1 MSEET
6 SVNDQAG
13 EEHRNE
19 SSNIARGSEV
29 TRRSF
34 LQQIV
39 LVASGLA
46 LSPLLPPFTRKSL
59 AEALYLQACPPN
71 QTLQDI
77 MEITTPSKAK
87 TAGQTLQAVL
97 KILDERKTY
106 FAPGCVTNSGQMR
119 YFQGY
124 DET

>member
-6 SVNDQAG
+6 SVKNQAG
-13 EEHRNE
+13 DEDRNE
-19 SSNIARGSEV
+19 SSNIERGSEV

-34 LQQIV
+34 LQQIM

-59 AEALYLQACPPN
+59 AETLYPQTCPPS

-87 TAGQTLQAVL
+87 TAGQTVQAVL
-97 KILDERKTY
+97 KILDEKKTY
-106 FAPGCVTNSGQMR
+106 LAPGCVPNTGQMR
-119 YFQGY
+119 FFQGY
-124 DET
+124 DE